1 MATLAICTLLAAHAQ
16 DSRNPS
22 FLVGVTNVKNNYAAG
37 KQKATVGSVL
47 GQLTSA
53 VLAGQTTT

>member
-37 KQKATVGSVL
+37 KQKGRAMKTRLRLPS
-47 GQLTSA
+47 
-53 VLAGQTTT
+53 